1 MQVRWFV
8 LVTLACKDTAQGL
21 SQRELLAAGA
31 ECEPPRVHHL
41 SPSVATVP
49 SPLPLGTSH

>member
-1 MQVRWFV
+1 MRVRWFV

-41 SPSVATVP
+41 SPSVATAL